1 MARGFN
7 TAADVVTR
15 SADGT
20 DLAAMYREVTEA
32 LRLYNERRDTLRGL
46 LSYNLTTPTEDV
58 FQTIY
63 GETFEKASE
72 YGVPTAMRPDVTP
85 LKLAFNF
92 EDFDTATRY
101 TWKFLRDASAEQI
114 RNVLDTVMEADNRQ
128 VFEAVL
134 GALMNSGFILNPG
147 VEFQPRYSPE
157 GAVIRPLYNGDGTIP
172 PVFEDRSFD
181 GTHTHYIT
189 SGADVLEGMDLAA
202 LIGKVREHGYG
213 ADGSQLL
220 ALVNPQEA
228 EEVRGLRVGDTS
240 PWDFIPGENAPTYLT
255 DQTIVGSTPPAQYGR
270 LSVIGGFG
278 PAYVHETHLMPAGYV
293 LVVASD
299 GANGTRNPV
308 GFRQHPRSEY
318 QGLRNIPG
326 PSPDYPLQHSY
337 YQRSFGTG
345 IRHRGAAAVMQVTA
359 NTNYTTPAKYA
370 QVVA

>member
-7 TAADVVTR
+7 TASDVVTR
-15 SADGT
+15 SGDGT
-20 DLAAMYREVTEA
+20 DLATMYREVTEA
-32 LRLYNERRDTLRGL
+32 LRLYNGQRDTLRGL
-46 LSYNLTTPTEDV
+46 LSYNVTTASEDV
-58 FQTIY
+58 IQAIY
-63 GETFEKASE
+63 SEVFEEASE
-72 YGVPTAMRPDVTP
+72 YGVPVGMRPDATP
-85 LKLAFNF
+85 LKLGFNF
-92 EDFDTATRY
+92 KDFDTATRY

-134 GALMNSGFILNPG
+134 GALLNNAER
-147 VEFQPRYSPE
+147 VNPE
-157 GAVIRPLYNGDGTIP
+157 GMAVRPLYNGDGTVP
-172 PVFEDRSFD
+172 PIFEGQTFD

-189 SGADVLEGMDLAA
+189 SGAATFDGVDLAA
-202 LIGKVREHGYG
+202 LISKVREHGYG

-228 EEVRGLRVGDTS
+228 EEVRGFRVGADS
-240 PWDFIPGENAPTYLT
+240 PWDFIAGESAPAYLT
-255 DQTIVGSTPPAQYGR
+255 DQTIVGDTPPAQYGR
-270 LSVIGGFG
+270 LALIGGFG
-278 PAYVHETHLMPAGYV
+278 PAYVAETHLMPAGYV

-318 QGLRNIPG
+318 QGLRSIPG

-345 IRHRGAAAVMQVTA
+345 VRHRGAAAVMQVT
-359 NTNYTTPAKYA
+359 TNVNYATPVKYA
-370 QVVA
+370 RVVA

>member
-32 LRLYNERRDTLRGL
+32 LKLYNGQRDNLRGL
-46 LSYNLTTPTEDV
+46 LSYNVTTPSEDV
-58 FQTIY
+58 LQTIY
-63 GETFEKASE
+63 GEVFEEASE
-72 YGVPTAMRPDVTP
+72 FGVPTAMRPDVTP
-85 LKLAFNF
+85 LKMGFGFKDL
-92 EDFDTATRY
+92 DTATRY

-114 RNVLDTVMEADNRQ
+114 RNVLDTVLEADNRQ

-134 GALMNSGFILNPG
+134 GALLNNT
-147 VEFQPRYSPE
+147 VRSNPE
-157 GAVIRPLYNGDGTIP
+157 GMAVQPLYNGDGTIP
-172 PVFEDRSFD
+172 PAFEGKEFP
-181 GTHTHYIT
+181 GTHTHYLA
-189 SGADVLEGMDLAA
+189 SGADTLDGVDLAE

-213 ADGSQLL
+213 MDAGSQLL
-220 ALVNPQEA
+220 AVVNPQEG
-228 EEVRGLRVGDTS
+228 EEVRGFRVASGS
-240 PWDFIPGENAPTYLT
+240 PYDFIPGENTPAYLT
-255 DQTIVGSTPPAQYGR
+255 DQTIVGDTPPAQYGR
-270 LSVIGGFG
+270 LSLIGGFG

-308 GFRQHPRSEY
+308 GFRQHPRTEY
-318 QGLRNIPG
+318 QGLRTIPG

-345 IRHRGAAAVMQVTA
+345 VRHRGAAAVMQVTTA
-359 NTNYTTPAKYA
+359 TTYTTPAKYA
-370 QVVA
+370 RVVA